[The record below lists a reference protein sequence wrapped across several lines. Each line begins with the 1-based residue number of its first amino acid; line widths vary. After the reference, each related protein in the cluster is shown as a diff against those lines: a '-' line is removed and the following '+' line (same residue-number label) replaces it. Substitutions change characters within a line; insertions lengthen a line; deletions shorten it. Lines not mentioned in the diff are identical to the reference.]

1 MNVLIKK
8 TQINY
13 HDDKVFSNKLGTTLI
28 ELMVVVVVMGILTIL
43 VMPSFSKQILAT
55 RRGDGVTHLL
65 RLKLQQEAF
74 RIENIGYAATLQLS
88 LPTSE
93 YYNFIVTD
101 VSATTY
107 TITAKAKGSQISDT
121 TCLAM
126 QIDQSSNKT
135 PSHCFF

>member
-1 MNVLIKK
+1 MLIKK

-74 RIENIGYAATLQLS
+74 RIENIVVVQFSIQLIGFDTPVLRQIVSLQ
-88 LPTSE
+88 
-93 YYNFIVTD
+93 
-101 VSATTY
+101 
-107 TITAKAKGSQISDT
+107 
-121 TCLAM
+121 
-126 QIDQSSNKT
+126 
-135 PSHCFF
+135 